1 MEFPVVSIV
10 GRPNVGKSSL
20 LNRLASRRLS
30 IVDPEAG
37 VTRDRVSA
45 VVAWKGTTFE
55 LVDTGGMT
63 FERPR
68 DPITEQVSRQIELA
82 IAQADLILFVVDAKD
97 GITPTDRDIA
107 NSLRPLEKPVLVVAN
122 KADNDALELAA
133 SEFYRIGL
141 GEPIPVSAL
150 HGIGRTDLLS
160 RIAEHLPES
169 FAEPAEPKLK
179 LALVGR
185 QNSGKSTLINT
196 LAREERAIVS
206 EVPGTTRDSYDV
218 RIKWNEHE
226 FLAIDTAGIK
236 KQARIKSSVE
246 FYSFHRSQ
254 RAIRRA
260 DVVLLIIDA
269 TQEISKVDKQ
279 TAAYIREQFKPSIIA
294 VNKWDLTEDI
304 PTKRYLVYIQDQLP
318 GLSRAPASFISAKTG
333 FNVWETVKLAFS
345 LYEQWRTRVSTGQLN
360 SVVRRLI
367 EKRAPRPTKNR
378 TAKIYYA
385 TQVSVS
391 PPSIVLFVNHPS
403 LFPESYLRYLVNG
416 LQESFPFAEVP
427 LKLIV
432 RKRTGRQR
440 IPTARGERTG

>member
-20 LNRLASRRLS
+20 LNRLVSRRIS

-45 VVAWKGTTFE
+45 VVKWKDTEFE

-63 FERPR
+63 FDRSR
-68 DPITEQVSRQIELA
+68 DPMAEKVRRQIELA
-82 IAQADLILFVVDAKD
+82 IVQADLILFVVDAKD
-97 GITPTDRDIA
+97 GISPSDQDIA
-107 NSLRPLEKPVLVVAN
+107 NLLRGQEKPLLLVAN

-133 SEFYRIGL
+133 TEFHRVGL
-141 GEPIPVSAL
+141 GEPIAVSAL
-150 HGIGRTDLLS
+150 HGIGRTALLD
-160 RIAEHLPES
+160 RIAEHLPKVS
-169 FAEPAEPKLK
+169 SAPSEPVLK

-218 RIKWNEHE
+218 RMKWKERE
-226 FLAIDTAGIK
+226 LLAIDTAGLK
-236 KQARIKSSVE
+236 KRSSIKSSVD
-246 FYSFHRSQ
+246 FYSSHRSQ
-254 RAIRRA
+254 RSIRRA

-269 TQEISKVDKQ
+269 TQEISSVDKK
-279 TAAYIREQFKPSIIA
+279 TAAYIREQFKPCIVT
-294 VNKWDLTEDI
+294 VNKWDLVEEVPTGKYVAYIED
-304 PTKRYLVYIQDQLP
+304 RLP
-318 GLSRAPASFISAKTG
+318 GLARSPISFISAKTG
-333 FNVWETVKLAFS
+333 FNAWQTVDLAFS
-345 LYEQWRTRVSTGQLN
+345 LFEQWKTRVSTGQLN
-360 SVVRRLI
+360 GVVQGLV
-367 EKRAPRPTKNR
+367 KKKAPRHSKNR
-378 TAKIYYA
+378 TAKLYYA

-391 PPSIVLFVNHPS
+391 PPAIVLFVNYPS
-403 LFPESYLRYLVNG
+403 LFPESYLRYLESG
-416 LQESFPFAEVP
+416 LQEAFPFAEVP

-440 IPTARGERTG
+440 APAAGKEPSA